1 MNCTKII
8 SFLFLFS
15 ITKYC
20 VQAQVNNVILE
31 MNESPQDTMY
41 NNIGIN
47 GGMQGVFKNNEYFSK
62 IVQGYTL
69 FANRLYTNLYYKP
82 TQNVSLYAGA
92 FLQKEFGN
100 DTALQIKPMLTIKLS
115 KNNYSFM
122 FGTLDGNISHRML
135 DPIYDYERYINSP
148 LEYGMQFKVD
158 KKNFWSDTWISW
170 DKMQYL
176 NSNYQEELTFG
187 HHSTISIFR
196 KGASLVSIDLQSILH
211 HIGGQIDT
219 INNPIKTR
227 NNTSLGIVYEWNN
240 KEEKSFLQ
248 NIKTE
253 NYFLL
258 YKNFNATSK
267 DFTAYGNAAYI
278 NVSMKTRYGI
288 SASLSY
294 WNAQRFLSS
303 KGGALF
309 MSEATPYG
317 KAGYYEN
324 NRRLMFFRLLYQKK
338 IWNQIG
344 FDLRFEPYY
353 DFSQSLFEY
362 NYALYLNYKFD
373 FGVFNFSKNK

>member
-1 MNCTKII
+1 MNWTKKI
-8 SFLFLFS
+8 FLLFLFS
-15 ITKYC
+15 TTSFC
-20 VQAQVNNVILE
+20 VSAQVNNVLLE
-31 MNESPQDTMY
+31 MNNNTQDTMY

-69 FANRLYTNLYYKP
+69 FANRLYTNVYYKP
-82 TQNVSLYAGA
+82 SQNVSIYAGA
-92 FLQKEFGN
+92 FLQKDFGN
-100 DTALQIKPMLTIKLS
+100 DTALYVKPMLTIRLS
-115 KNNYSFM
+115 KNNYSFL

-135 DPIYDYERYINSP
+135 DPLFDYERYINNP

-158 KKNFWSDTWISW
+158 KKNFWSDTWLSW

-187 HHSTISIFR
+187 HHSIISIFN
-196 KGASLVSIDLQSILH
+196 KEASKISIDIQSIFH
-211 HIGGQIDT
+211 HMGGQIDT

-227 NNTSLGIVYEWNN
+227 NNSSLGLVYEWNN
-240 KEEKSFLQ
+240 KKEKSFLQ

-267 DFTAYGNAAYI
+267 DFTAKGNAVYL

-294 WNAQRFLSS
+294 WNAQRYLSS
-303 KGGALF
+303 KSGALF
-309 MSEATPYG
+309 MSESTPYG
-317 KAGYYEN
+317 TAGYYEN

-373 FGVFNFSKNK
+373 FGIFNFSKKN